1 MAQLIINP
9 TDSAHDGREAS
20 GGTMSLTGYIVLTS
34 ALHWAGLVL
43 PSVALPPGA
52 TIQPSYLYYKS
63 NNAARQDPELVWRA
77 QAADTA
83 AALSATTSDITSRA
97 TTTANVTDTATGIG
111 TTNYRQVVITS
122 LIAEVAAR
130 PGWASGNNM
139 ALIGDCGAACTLE
152 FGTYDNAGAGAW
164 YVEINYTTGGGVP
177 VKMATYRR
185 RRG

>member
-1 MAQLIINP
+1 M
-9 TDSAHDGREAS
+9 
-20 GGTMSLTGYIVLTS
+20 
-34 ALHWAGLVL
+34 
-43 PSVALPPGA
+43 
-52 TIQPSYLYYKS
+52 
-63 NNAARQDPELVWRA
+63 
-77 QAADTA
+77 
-83 AALSATTSDITSRA
+83 
-97 TTTANVTDTATGIG
+97 TDTATGIG

-139 ALIGDCGAACTLE
+139 ALIGDCGVACTLE
-152 FGTYDNAGAGAW
+152 FGTYDNAGVGAW

>member
-63 NNAARQDPELVWRA
+63 SNAARQDPDLVWRA

-130 PGWASGNNM
+130 PGWASGNNK
-139 ALIGDCGAACTLE
+139 ALIGD
-152 FGTYDNAGAGAW
+152 
-164 YVEINYTTGGGVP
+164 
-177 VKMATYRR
+177 
-185 RRG
+185 